1 MCGMTKKRAAIRK
14 YAVGGSSGTAG
25 KPLFINKILTRLTRA
40 PSTEFERILVHLDE
54 MNKIR
59 GQRDLT
65 KEESRIY
72 NKTLAYVESQ
82 FKTMINQFN
91 KKLSGGQGTQEEEE
105 ENNIN
110 LITLI
115 MNKLE
120 TLFKELMKRFQVMA
134 DDKKMA
140 FLTALQPSQL
150 LPIVNDTLKGV
161 ECTVKEDPAIPPAVP
176 PAIPPAL
183 PLPAAIPSAAV
194 PQALPLP
201 ATVPPAL
208 PLPAAVPSAAVP
220 QALPLPA
227 AVPPALPLPAEVP
240 PPPPPLLP
248 AGPPTVAQEVTNATN
263 VAQTQANVAANNAQT
278 QVDAAANAAQ
288 RQAAQ
293 ANAAANAAVNA
304 AATNAQD
311 TLKAKTDAAANKF
324 TNAGQTQA
332 SVAANNAANKFK
344 SLIKGGGGL
353 NVVESLNEF
362 GEKFKDALAN
372 IQSVMV
378 NGVGNT
384 ATASMDAFLNALC
397 MVPGIGTPMLVW
409 RIFQDLLVVVG
420 ASMSVQANS
429 ISAARD
435 VVDVANKAK
444 RQSETMSE
452 DLKDAINEKKE
463 EAANAAAKA
472 AEEAAANVTQSVQSS
487 TQALTQ
493 QQQQQQGGKG
503 KTAKRRNNIAA
514 YARVIHRSLKRFDGM
529 ARARLSHNPK
539 PDHKTALNYAAM
551 PYALKLS
558 SSTSTA
564 TATAATNAALKPGLK
579 PVAAN

>member
-54 MNKIR
+54 MNKVR

-140 FLTALQPSQL
+140 FLSALQPSQL

-161 ECTVKEDPAIPPAVP
+161 ECTVKEED
-176 PAIPPAL
+176 
-183 PLPAAIPSAAV
+183 
-194 PQALPLP
+194 
-201 ATVPPAL
+201 
-208 PLPAAVPSAAVP
+208 PAAVPLPTVPSAVTPAGPPAVT
-220 QALPLPA
+220 PA
-227 AVPPALPLPAEVP
+227 GPPPPALPLPAEV
-240 PPPPPLLP
+240 PPPPLLP

-278 QVDAAANAAQ
+278 QVDAA
-288 RQAAQ
+288 
-293 ANAAANAAVNA
+293 VNA

-311 TLKAKTDAAANKF
+311 TLKAKTDAAANNAANKF

-332 SVAANNAANKFK
+332 SVAVTNAVNKFK
-344 SLIKGGGGL
+344 SLSPKTLSPTTGGGGL

-463 EAANAAAKA
+463 KAAKA
-472 AEEAAANVTQSVQSS
+472 AEEAAAKVTEEATANVTQSVQSS
-487 TQALTQ
+487 TQALTQQ

-564 TATAATNAALKPGLK
+564 TTNAATNAALKPGLK